1 MLTSVYVGEVTLSGR
16 TPSPEQRLLIK
27 VVFPEP
33 ISPQNNIIDPL
44 NKCSAIFRA
53 TYFVVLSELSSSV
66 KLRIRQR

>member
-33 ISPQNNIIDPL
+33 MFPQNSIIDPL
-44 NKCSAIFRA
+44 NKRSAIFRA
-53 TYFVVLSELSSSV
+53 TYSVISSELSSSF